1 MAMAENTY
9 KKTPVQGERKRPGG
23 VFHWIDK
30 VLNFDF
36 LLDEKHRK
44 NVVPYLLFSA
54 LLAIV
59 YIANR
64 HYAER
69 SQHRL
74 MQLRKEV
81 NNLRTEYTTRKA
93 DYMGLTRQS
102 AVKKKA
108 QKLGLESGHK
118 PPYVIRLEE

>member
-1 MAMAENTY
+1 MAENTY
-9 KKTPVQGERKRPGG
+9 KKPPFQTESKRPGG
-23 VFHWIDK
+23 LFRWIDK
-30 VLNFDF
+30 LLNLDF

-74 MQLRKEV
+74 MQLRREV

-93 DYMGLTRQS
+93 DYMSLTRQS
-102 AVKKKA
+102 VVKQKA

-118 PPYVIRLEE
+118 PPYVIRLDD